1 MTAAYAL
8 AAGEWLPY
16 IFGAPEFVN
25 DAFVQQFR
33 EGLPPVTPR
42 PVPGGHLRDHVS
54 RGDIDRCVE
63 VRRAVTDVVVR
74 LAGRD
79 VGLLRSV
86 SI

>member
-42 PVPGGHLRDHVS
+42 PVPGFRPITWSSRLLKKPLRWWREAS
-54 RGDIDRCVE
+54 GGAEAAPRRC
-63 VRRAVTDVVVR
+63 
-74 LAGRD
+74 GRC
-79 VGLLRSV
+79 S
-86 SI
+86 